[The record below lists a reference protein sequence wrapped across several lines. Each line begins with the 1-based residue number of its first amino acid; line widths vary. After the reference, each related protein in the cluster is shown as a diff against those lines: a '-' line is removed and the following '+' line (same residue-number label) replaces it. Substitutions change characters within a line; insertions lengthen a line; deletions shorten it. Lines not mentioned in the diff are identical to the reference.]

1 MTVAVVIPA
10 AGRGERLGA
19 DRPKAFVDVA
29 GRSLLEHAVDGIRP
43 VADLIVVAAPTTL
56 VEQVRSLLSDV
67 EVVAGG
73 DVRQDSVR
81 AALALLPADVDIVL
95 VHDAARAW
103 VPVEVSWR
111 VVQAVRDG
119 ADAVIP
125 VVAVTDTVKE
135 VESDGAVVRTVDRTS
150 LRCVQTP
157 QGFRRDVLV
166 RAHAA
171 GATGPSAT
179 DDAGLVE
186 ALGLTVVTVEG
197 SAEAFKVTTPFDLE
211 VARALMTSRSAGV

>member
-1 MTVAVVIPA
+1 
-10 AGRGERLGA
+10 
-19 DRPKAFVDVA
+19 
-29 GRSLLEHAVDGIRP
+29 
-43 VADLIVVAAPTTL
+43 
-56 VEQVRSLLSDV
+56 
-67 EVVAGG
+67 
-73 DVRQDSVR
+73 
-81 AALALLPADVDIVL
+81 
-95 VHDAARAW
+95 
-103 VPVEVSWR
+103 
-111 VVQAVRDG
+111 
-119 ADAVIP
+119 VIP

-186 ALGLTVVTVEG
+186 ALGLTVVTVKG